1 MKFCCIL
8 YALQPELERNEFKSF
23 DQIVAKKLTLTT
35 NMKVAK
41 DIKYRKIVNC
51 FMFL

>member
-1 MKFCCIL
+1 MVHVDVLSESNVICFIL
-8 YALQPELERNEFKSF
+8 HALQPELERNEFKSF

-41 DIKYRKIVNC
+41 DIK
-51 FMFL
+51 